1 MLENTQPNR
10 HLLTAMYCSAVD
22 RDVRVAY
29 VPDLAPDPHI
39 PLPDLDFICMEIGER
54 CTGRLC
60 PLDAKPAES

>member
-1 MLENTQPNR
+1 MSDNTQQNR

-29 VPDLAPDPHI
+29 VPGLAPDPHI
-39 PLPDLDFICMEIGER
+39 PLPDLDFICMEIGAR